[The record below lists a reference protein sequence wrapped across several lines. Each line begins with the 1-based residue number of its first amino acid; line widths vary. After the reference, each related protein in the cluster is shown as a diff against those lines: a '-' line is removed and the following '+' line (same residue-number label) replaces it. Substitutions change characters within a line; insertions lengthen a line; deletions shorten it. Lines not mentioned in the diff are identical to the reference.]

1 MTKKKNKILEYIMK
15 FLGGAL
21 IFLLIVFSITDK
33 TKFWILFGAITVVL
47 VIMIIVYVN
56 RFWGHVFTKYDKST
70 WVARKLHKAII
81 KRGVDAKLEYPD
93 GHKHID
99 IYIPSARIAIEVDG
113 MQHYTNPKQIIS
125 DFGRSRGSQKKGVNT
140 IHIPNDLAV
149 KHLKKVADAL
159 AEVAKELGNNLI

>member
-1 MTKKKNKILEYIMK
+1 MSKKRNELLEYIIK
-15 FLGGAL
+15 FIGGIL
-21 IFLLIVFSITDK
+21 IFMLTVFFIIDK
-33 TKFWILFGAITVVL
+33 TKFWMLFGVIAVAL

-81 KRGVDAKLEYPD
+81 KRGVDARIEHDD

-113 MQHYTNPKQIIS
+113 IQHYTNPKQIIS
-125 DFGRSRGSQKKGVNT
+125 DFGRSRGSQKEGVNT
-140 IHIPNDLAV
+140 IHIPNDLVV
-149 KHLKKVADAL
+149 KHLKKIADAL
-159 AEVAKELGNNLI
+159 IEVAKIQGNK